1 MSDDARA
8 SAGDVAPGPDDAPS
22 AERHPHAHAYA
33 HASAE
38 TFRRLRRRVGLPPGF
53 NLAGA
58 VRHLVWRNAFHLVG
72 GFRVVGSAPYE
83 AMVVVANHQSHAD
96 TPALLAAFP
105 SSYKPVVVAAGD
117 YWFDNPWKARLLK
130 VLIGAVPVRR
140 HGGGGY
146 ESLIA
151 GATQVLGSGSSL
163 MVFPEG
169 TRSTDG
175 RLGRFRSGALRIAQE
190 FDVPIL
196 PVAVV
201 GTRELLAK
209 KGRLTPGPVE
219 VRVGHP
225 VDPQELT
232 DMAPLVAQIEGML
245 AAGPPVPSTS
255 KSWRVVRGFMAG
267 PAGLAGAVVWGF
279 AEAVSLPVTSEM
291 YLVLVAAAHP
301 RRVLPAAACLAVGSA
316 AGVLVTRAMTAQGD
330 RPWAP
335 LTTPAMRE
343 RAARDLAVAGA
354 RGIWRQALNG
364 VPVKVYAAEA
374 GAADV
379 PAVALAVHAL
389 GARAARSLAVGAVVR
404 VAAGAGAPVLRRLYG
419 PYLGAA
425 GVTFAIG
432 LGLVVRR
439 WSR

>member
-1 MSDDARA
+1 MSA
-8 SAGDVAPGPDDAPS
+8 DAP
-22 AERHPHAHAYA
+22 AEEAGQAHGHAP
-33 HASAE
+33 AE
-38 TFRRLRRRVGLPPGF
+38 TFQRLRRRVGLPPGF

-58 VRHLVWRNAFHLVG
+58 VRHVAWRTAFHLVG

-83 AMVVVANHQSHAD
+83 AMVVVANHSSHAD
-96 TPALLAAFP
+96 TPALIAAFP
-105 SSYKPVVVAAGD
+105 APYKPVVVAAGD
-117 YWFDNPWKARLLK
+117 YWFDTPWKARALK
-130 VLIGAVPVRR
+130 LAIGAVPVRR

-146 ESLIA
+146 DSLIE

-163 MVFPEG
+163 LVFPEG

-201 GTRELLAK
+201 GTGDLLAK

-225 VDPQELT
+225 VDPHELT

-245 AAGPPVPSTS
+245 AAGPAVPSRSRT
-255 KSWRVVRGFMAG
+255 WRVLRNVMSG
-267 PAGLAGAVVWGF
+267 PAGMVGAVAWGF

-291 YLVLVAAAHP
+291 YLVLVAASHP
-301 RRVLPAAACLAVGSA
+301 RRVLPAAGCLAVGSV
-316 AGVLVTRAMTAQGD
+316 AGVLVTRALTARGQQ
-330 RPWAP
+330 PPAP
-335 LTTPAMRE
+335 LTTRAMRE
-343 RAARDLAVAGA
+343 RAALDLAVDGA

-364 VPVKVYAAEA
+364 VPVKVYAAAA
-374 GAADV
+374 GAAGV
-379 PAVALAVHAL
+379 PAAPLAVHAL
-389 GARAARSLAVGAVVR
+389 GARGARSLAVGAAVG
-404 VAAGAGAPVLRRLYG
+404 VAAGATAPVLRRFYG
-419 PYLGAA
+419 PYLVGA
-425 GVTFAIG
+425 GVTFAVG
-432 LGLVVRR
+432 LAAVVRR

>member
-1 MSDDARA
+1 M
-8 SAGDVAPGPDDAPS
+8 SAGTGDTPGEHGHTPV
-22 AERHPHAHAYA
+22 
-33 HASAE
+33 E
-38 TFRRLRRRVGLPPGF
+38 TFRRLRRRVGMPPGF

-58 VRHLVWRNAFHLVG
+58 VRHVAWRNAFHLIG

-96 TPALLAAFP
+96 TPALIAAFP
-105 SSYKPVVVAAGD
+105 APYKPVVVAAGD
-117 YWFDNPWKARLLK
+117 YWFDQPWKARLLK
-130 VLIGAVPVRR
+130 LAIGAVPVRR

-146 ESLIA
+146 ESLIK

-163 MVFPEG
+163 LVFPEG

-175 RLGRFRSGALRIAQE
+175 QLGRFRSGALRIAQE

-225 VDPQELT
+225 LDPHELT

-245 AAGPPVPSTS
+245 AAGPPSPSRSRT
-255 KSWRVVRGFMAG
+255 WRVLRTVMSG
-267 PAGLAGAVVWGF
+267 PAGMVGAAAWGF

-301 RRVLPAAACLAVGSA
+301 RRVLPAAGCLAVGSV
-316 AGVLVTRAMTAQGD
+316 AGTLVTRALTARGE
-330 RPWAP
+330 RPPAP
-335 LTTPAMRE
+335 LTTPAMRS
-343 RAARDLAVAGA
+343 RAAADLAVAGA

-374 GAADV
+374 GVAGV
-379 PAVALAVHAL
+379 PAGPLAAHAL
-389 GARAARSLAVGAVVR
+389 GARGARSLAVGAVVGI
-404 VAAGAGAPVLRRLYG
+404 AAGAAAPVLRRFYG
-419 PYLGAA
+419 PYLVGA

>member
-1 MSDDARA
+1 MTAHDPAT
-8 SAGDVAPGPDDAPS
+8 GGAPESP
-22 AERHPHAHAYA
+22 E
-33 HASAE
+33 E
-38 TFRRLRRRVGLPPGF
+38 THGFRRLRRRVGLPPGF

-58 VRHLVWRNAFHLVG
+58 ARHLFWRNLFHLVG

-83 AMVVVANHQSHAD
+83 AMVVVANHTSHAD
-96 TPALLAAFP
+96 TPALVAAFP
-105 SSYKPVVVAAGD
+105 APYKPVVVAAGD
-117 YWFDNPWKARLLK
+117 YWFDKPWKGRLLK
-130 VLIGAVPVRR
+130 LAIGAVPVRR

-146 ESLIA
+146 ESLLD

-163 MVFPEG
+163 LVFPEG

-175 RLGRFRSGALRIAQE
+175 RLGHFRSGALRIAQE

-201 GTRELLAK
+201 GTHELLAK

-225 VDPQELT
+225 LDPHGLT

-245 AAGPPVPSTS
+245 AAGPPVPSRSRT
-255 KSWRVVRGFMAG
+255 WRVLRDVMSG
-267 PAGLAGAVVWGF
+267 PAGLAGAVGWGF

-301 RRVLPAAACLAVGSA
+301 RRVVPAAACLAVGSV
-316 AGVLVTRAMTAQGD
+316 AGVLVTRALTARGS
-330 RPWAP
+330 RPPAP
-335 LTTPAMRE
+335 LTTTAMRE
-343 RAARDLAVAGA
+343 RAAADLAAGA
-354 RGIWRQALNG
+354 RGVWRQALNG
-364 VPVKVYAAEA
+364 VPVKVYAAESTRL
-374 GAADV
+374 
-379 PAVALAVHAL
+379 PAVPLAAHAL
-389 GARAARSLAVGAVVR
+389 GARGARALAVGAVVG
-404 VAAGAGAPVLRRLYG
+404 AASGAAAPVLRRFYG
-419 PYLGAA
+419 PYLAIAGA
-425 GVTFAIG
+425 TFAVG